1 MVMKEGFV
9 LFLSI
14 ALGYVLCVMAD
25 KQKGL
30 LKTVGYT
37 FGISIMVL
45 TLLYGAVASEAQC
58 YAAKKM
64 AKHGGACGMMAKHHR
79 MVKR

>member
-1 MVMKEGFV
+1 MIMKEGFV

-14 ALGYVLCVMAD
+14 ALGYVLCVLAD

-37 FGISIMVL
+37 FGIAIMVL
-45 TLLYGAVASEAQC
+45 TLLYGVVASEAQC
-58 YAAKKM
+58 YVAKKM
-64 AKHGGACGMMAKHHR
+64 GRPCGPMSKHHR